1 MDKKQQAEVVVYH
14 LENHPSGIQEKI
26 DTTLGDA
33 IQDKEDGLEKLI
45 KYLDEI
51 YAEDDMTTAWT
62 SYKKFTRLVKKKE
75 QLVTEF
81 VAEFEKEYKKA
92 KDCGCV
98 FSDTVLAFCLLEACQ
113 LSDTD
118 EKFVLTAV
126 DFILGKQTGNM
137 LTQVK
142 NSLRKFQSREKVS
155 VDTRS
160 ENNIKVDESLV
171 ASVKEALLSD
181 GWKPPRAPIRRR
193 SYSDSDAGG
202 VPRNSSSY
210 KGKKNPLGSDGK
222 ALRCFECDSEYHMK
236 DKCDKIKGGDPK
248 EEKEKKDK
256 VKKDKDKGKQKKSS
270 TAHPT
275 MLSTLLSKRS
285 NVEYTMVAGVIDN
298 VKKDDLVL
306 ATHSVNELAC
316 LVEDAG
322 TRGVLDCGC
331 SKTVVGVKWLDKYNK
346 KLPVE
351 VAASLKVERSERVY
365 QFGGGET
372 RSSQGCVSLPTM
384 IGDKKV
390 CIKVE
395 IVEAEIPL
403 LIGSNSMQAAK
414 ALLDFG
420 EMKAVFFEEEIQM
433 YKVGSGLFC
442 IDLMANNMECHIN
455 DIKERDVAV
464 EQALLGEENIDE
476 KTLKRL
482 HHVFG
487 HTSVEKLRKFV
498 EKTGKLDQV
507 TGKVLEK
514 IGKNCDA
521 CIKCS
526 RKKPRPALEGVTKSQ
541 ALAIHLNAMHLAREE
556 FIKAESSAVLKKAL
570 KSRIFPRY
578 RRKRLDLLQEG

>member
-1 MDKKQQAEVVVYH
+1 MTNKMSTSKLDPPKFFSDQSGYAEYKKKLQRWARITKVDKKQQAEVVVYH
-14 LENHPSGIQEKI
+14 LESHPSGIQEKI
-26 DTTLGDA
+26 DTALGDE
-33 IQDKEDGLEKLI
+33 IQDKEDGLEKII

-62 SYKKFTRLVKKKE
+62 SYKKITRLVKKKD
-75 QLVTEF
+75 QPVTEF

-92 KDCGCV
+92 KNCGCV
-98 FSDTVLAFCLLEACQ
+98 FSDTVLAFCLLEACK

-155 VDTRS
+155 VDSRS
-160 ENNIKVDESLV
+160 EDKIRVDESLV

-202 VPRNSSSY
+202 LPRNSLTY

-248 EEKEKKDK
+248 EKKDK
-256 VKKDKDKGKQKKSS
+256 VNKDKDKGKKKKSPE
-270 TAHPT
+270 PT
-275 MLSTLLSKRS
+275 MLSTLLSSKS
-285 NVEYTMVAGVIDN
+285 SVEYTMVAGVIDN

-306 ATHSVNELAC
+306 ATHSVNELAY

-346 KLPVE
+346 KLPAE
-351 VAASLKVERSERVY
+351 VAASLKVESSDRVY

-372 RSSQGCVSLPTM
+372 RSSRGCVSLPTM

-403 LIGSNSMQAAK
+403 LIGSNSMQAA
-414 ALLDFG
+414 
-420 EMKAVFFEEEIQM
+420 
-433 YKVGSGLFC
+433 
-442 IDLMANNMECHIN
+442 
-455 DIKERDVAV
+455 
-464 EQALLGEENIDE
+464 
-476 KTLKRL
+476 
-482 HHVFG
+482 
-487 HTSVEKLRKFV
+487 
-498 EKTGKLDQV
+498 
-507 TGKVLEK
+507 
-514 IGKNCDA
+514 
-521 CIKCS
+521 
-526 RKKPRPALEGVTKSQ
+526 
-541 ALAIHLNAMHLAREE
+541 
-556 FIKAESSAVLKKAL
+556 
-570 KSRIFPRY
+570 
-578 RRKRLDLLQEG
+578 